1 MREAI
6 GGTWIFQVVIVFILF
21 FTGFMCL
28 NINRSK
34 AFSVKDQIL
43 QTIQSYNGI
52 DLKSSYEEDSIGAF
66 ADIVSYISNNSYRTT
81 GVMPTDE
88 VPEDGI
94 RQCYTRDGK
103 QTETS
108 PVFCIT
114 KIPVTSGATL
124 EFNEELPKMY
134 YYQVVVFYQLDL
146 PVFHELF
153 NFRVV
158 GNTKVLYGGEL
169 K

>member
-1 MREAI
+1 
-6 GGTWIFQVVIVFILF
+6 
-21 FTGFMCL
+21 MCL

-52 DLKSSYEEDSIGAF
+52 DLNSNYEEGSTGAL
-66 ADIVSYISNNSYRTT
+66 ADIVSYISANSYRTT
-81 GVMPTDE
+81 GVMPTDDI
-88 VPEDGI
+88 PAKST

-103 QTETS
+103 QTENN

-114 KIPVTSGATL
+114 KINARGEL
-124 EFNEELPKMY
+124 ELKYNELPDMY

-158 GNTKVLYGGEL
+158 GNTKILYGGEL
-169 K
+169 E

>member
-6 GGTWIFQVVIVFILF
+6 GGTWVFQIVIIFILL

-28 NINRSK
+28 TINRSK
-34 AFSVKDQIL
+34 AFNVKDQIL

-52 DLKSSYEEDSIGAF
+52 DLQSSYDGEETGPL
-66 ADIVSYISNNSYRTT
+66 ADIVSYITNNSYRTT
-81 GVMPTDE
+81 GVMPRETI
-88 VPEDGI
+88 PDGGV

-103 QTETS
+103 QTENN

-114 KIPVTSGATL
+114 KVPVMNDITTDVK
-124 EFNEELPKMY
+124 ELPDMS

-146 PVFHELF
+146 PVFHDLF

-158 GNTKVLYGGEL
+158 GNTKILYGGEL